1 MQCGGNNA
9 KNSGFG
15 PDLDPIGKT
24 VQKSNTTPEIRDRY
38 ISVSKGHYDHQKEC
52 TGGKLDKHFLGITL
66 RVGWVRDKAKCA
78 KLCKMCKIVQN
89 VQCCK
94 KCAKNSKICKIVQTG
109 HSCAKLRKMCKICK
123 IVQKVQYCAK
133 CSMLCKMCKIKQNV

>member
-9 KNSGFG
+9 KN
-15 PDLDPIGKT
+15 LDPIGKT

-38 ISVSKGHYDHQKEC
+38 ISVSKGQYDHQKEC

-78 KLCKMCKIVQN
+78 KLCKMCKIVKN

-94 KCAKNSKICKIVQTG
+94 KCAKNAKNSKICKIVQTG